1 MRATITLLAATFY
14 VLSISTLLAMT
25 FSPPPDA
32 SAELG
37 PITVIGVEAQPTV
50 VDSEEIRLRLEMS

>member
-14 VLSISTLLAMT
+14 VLSISTLVAMT
-25 FSPPPDA
+25 FSSPSKA

-37 PITVIGVEAQPTV
+37 PITVIGVESQPTV
-50 VDSEEIRLRLEMS
+50 VDSDEIRLQLEMS

>member
-25 FSPPPDA
+25 FSPPSDA

-37 PITVIGVEAQPTV
+37 PITVIGVESQPTV
-50 VDSEEIRLRLEMS
+50 VDSDEIRLKLEMS